1 MESYSSENFL
11 KRQYSELAITGISF
25 RWGYNFIPILL
36 LKSVYRNGQIKT
48 STIYGNGKTD
58 LPIQSAK
65 ITHQPN
71 SKFLPFIEMAW
82 MKNKRLYTPLCGFEI
97 QVEIFN

>member
-1 MESYSSENFL
+1 
-11 KRQYSELAITGISF
+11 
-25 RWGYNFIPILL
+25 LL

-48 STIYGNGKTD
+48 STIYGNVKTD
-58 LPIQSAK
+58 LAIQSAK

-71 SKFLPFIEMAW
+71 SELLAFIEMAC
-82 MKNKRLYTPLCGFEI
+82 MENKRLYIALCGFDI